1 MDLNKERALFESW
14 LMSKFSIEA
23 DSDFIYLNGDE
34 YAHVP
39 TQARWETWVEAKS
52 QVPEGFVLVEK
63 ELSNM
68 RATDLAHKEFSKI
81 SSLFYQENRYEPD
94 SSKERLKRIWI
105 ANKIRYLK
113 VFHKTFI
120 ESQESAHD

>member
-52 QVPEGFVLVEK
+52 QVPEGFVLVTK
-63 ELSNM
+63 EPTEDVISKMCQSVILGDDENGNPVYLSTSEANE
-68 RATDLAHKEFSKI
+68 AYLAM
-81 SSLFYQENRYEPD
+81 
-94 SSKERLKRIWI
+94 
-105 ANKIRYLK
+105 
-113 VFHKTFI
+113 I
-120 ESQESAHD
+120 ESQEPAHD